1 MEHQPSGG
9 PEGCRPGPKGRHTTI
24 LLVCEVFKI
33 DEMGLN
39 KFGYDFWI
47 CCFATA
53 ICHQYLVP
61 KYAVSARS
69 QTC

>member
-1 MEHQPSGG
+1 MEHQPSGCL
-9 PEGCRPGPKGRHTTI
+9 EVCRPAPTGRYTTI
-24 LLVCEVFKI
+24 FLVCEVFKI

-39 KFGYDFWI
+39 KFGYDFLI

-61 KYAVSARS
+61 KDVV
-69 QTC
+69 